1 MEMGGLIA
9 TANSPTSVV
18 RMSLRKPYGAS
29 MFDVG
34 IRRISQEKPLSLLVP
49 H

>member
-9 TANSPTSVV
+9 ITNSTTSVV
-18 RMSLRKPYGAS
+18 RMSLQKPYGAS
-29 MFDVG
+29 VFGVDTAA
-34 IRRISQEKPLSLLVP
+34 QEKPLSLLVP